1 MLANSLAHFLA
12 AECCKRE
19 KIYYTKTE
27 KNRKAFLH
35 RKTRKRRDA
44 VVSNAYVFFTV
55 RFLSFKDAIP
65 PRLHPHR
72 HNIHLVW
79 SGLLP

>member
-27 KNRKAFLH
+27 KNRK
-35 RKTRKRRDA
+35 TRKRRDA

-55 RFLSFKDAIP
+55 RFLSFKDAIL
-65 PRLHPHR
+65 PRPHPHR

-79 SGLLP
+79 SDLLP